1 MIDIGDDEEPLGPP
15 LTQEEIEDAQSR
27 LACWQPSQ
35 IFSDDTKALCNR
47 CLSSDYFQ
55 QPRLK
60 FLHDAYVVAKFAG
73 LRGVDQVRLAARH
86 ENWPDGFV
94 KIQNSTFNIEV
105 TSTHGG
111 RKLGDEYRHVG
122 RWRFD
127 PVEDWVARADS
138 IPKYLEETI
147 ARKVEKKYADPCWLV
162 VYLNIDEWGIRQ
174 KQIEQVILD
183 TKTKHVERFADLTV
197 IWKGQLY

>member
-1 MIDIGDDEEPLGPP
+1 M
-15 LTQEEIEDAQSR
+15 
-27 LACWQPSQ
+27 
-35 IFSDDTKALCNR
+35 
-47 CLSSDYFQ
+47 
-55 QPRLK
+55 
-60 FLHDAYVVAKFAG
+60 
-73 LRGVDQVRLAARH
+73 
-86 ENWPDGFV
+86 
-94 KIQNSTFNIEV
+94 
-105 TSTHGG
+105 
-111 RKLGDEYRHVG
+111 
-122 RWRFD
+122 
-127 PVEDWVARADS
+127 EDWVARADS